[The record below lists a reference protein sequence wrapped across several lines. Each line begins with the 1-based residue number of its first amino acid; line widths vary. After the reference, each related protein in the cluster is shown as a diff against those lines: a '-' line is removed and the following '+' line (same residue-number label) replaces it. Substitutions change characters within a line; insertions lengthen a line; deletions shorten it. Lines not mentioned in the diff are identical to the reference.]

1 MGDWPDFI
9 VAIGG
14 MVFKKVFWHLLNTCN
29 PQPETRDMEQ
39 TIFWIIIAIIIF
51 DFVFEKVL
59 DYLNVKAMKDEIPEE
74 LEGIY
79 DAKKYKKSQQ
89 YSKVNTR
96 FSLLTSTFS
105 LILILVMLFAGG
117 FGLLDEW
124 VRSITESI
132 YLRTLLF
139 FGILGLASDILAT
152 PFSIYGTFVIEEK
165 FGFNKTT
172 VKTFILDKLKG
183 YLLGAVIGGGLMM
196 FILWAWLSTGNW
208 FWVIVLG
215 GMSAFMIFMAM
226 FYTQL
231 IVPLFNKQT
240 PLDEGV
246 LRNAINSFATKAG
259 FKLNNVFVIDGSKR
273 STKANAYFSG
283 LGPKKRIVFYD
294 TLMNDLETEE
304 IVAVLAHE
312 VGHYKKK
319 HVMKGMVMS
328 IIQSA
333 LMIWLL
339 SIAIDLPV
347 LSRAIGAEEA
357 SFYMGLIAFGLLFS
371 PVSFVTGIFSNILS
385 RKYEYQADDYAKNY
399 GLGENL
405 INSLIKLSVKNLSN
419 LTPHPTYVF
428 FHYSHPTLLQRKK
441 VIDQN

>member
-1 MGDWPDFI
+1 
-9 VAIGG
+9 
-14 MVFKKVFWHLLNTCN
+14 
-29 PQPETRDMEQ
+29 MEQ
-39 TIFWIIIAIIIF
+39 TLFWIIIAIILF
-51 DFVFEKVL
+51 DFIFEKVL
-59 DYLNVKAMKDEIPEE
+59 DYLNVKHMKDEIPEE

-79 DAKKYKKSQQ
+79 DADKYKKSQQ
-89 YSKVNTR
+89 YSKVNTK
-96 FSLLTSTFS
+96 FSLVTSSFS
-105 LILILVMLFAGG
+105 LILILAMLFAGG

-124 VRSITESI
+124 VRGTTESI

-139 FGILGLASDILAT
+139 FGVLGIAMDILTT

-183 YLLGAVIGGGLMM
+183 YLLSIVIGGGLLM
-196 FILWAWLSTGNW
+196 FILWAWISTGNW

-226 FYTQL
+226 FYSRI

-240 PLDEGV
+240 PLDEGE
-246 LRNAINSFATKAG
+246 LRDAINAFATKAG
-259 FKLNNVFVIDGSKR
+259 FKLHNVFVINGSKR

-283 LGPKKRIVFYD
+283 LGPKKRIVLYD
-294 TLMNDLETEE
+294 TLINDLDKDE

-319 HVMKGMVMS
+319 HVLKGLAMS
-328 IIQSA
+328 LVQSGV
-333 LMIWLL
+333 MIWLL
-339 SIAIDLPV
+339 SLAIGLPV
-347 LSRAIGAEEA
+347 LSQAIGAEEA

-371 PVSFVTGIFSNILS
+371 PISFIVGIFSNMLS
-385 RKYEYQADDYAKNY
+385 RKYEYQADNYAKNY
-399 GLGENL
+399 KLGEKL

-419 LTPHPTYVF
+419 LTPHPTYAF
-428 FHYSHPTLLQRKK
+428 FHYSHPTLLQRKR
-441 VIDQN
+441 VIEEN